1 MKMDPL
7 SLHALEIFI
16 KKNQIATQ
24 NQSKEVRVSI
34 KEMNEISVSLA
45 SVMTRLMALTEDNEQ
60 LILQI
65 NQLKLQLNTGD
76 GRHLDG
82 GGFKE

>member
-1 MKMDPL
+1 MKMNTL
-7 SLHALEIFI
+7 SLHVLENFI

-24 NQSKEVRVSI
+24 NQAKEIRVSI

-45 SVMTRLMALTEDNEQ
+45 SVMTRLMALSEDNEQ
-60 LILQI
+60 LIQQVQ
-65 NQLKLQLNTGD
+65 QLKLQLNVGD
-76 GRHLDG
+76 SRHLDG